1 MATPTFCPRCGQALQ
16 SRFEGGRERPAC
28 PSCRFIHFGD
38 YSIGVGGVVIR
49 DGKALLI
56 RRGQEPFKGWWQ
68 IPGGYAEH
76 DELIERA
83 VEREVFEESGV
94 HARSRRVLG
103 LRNAVGEV
111 TNVYVIFALDLLE
124 GEVRHDADESVD
136 VGFFSLEELEGMEM
150 VQNLSKWAIRAA
162 LSGGEGFLRVEG
174 LNQSRPDYQ
183 LYGIVTE

>member
-1 MATPTFCPRCGQALQ
+1 MATPSFCPRCGQALE
-16 SRFEGGRERPAC
+16 SRVEGGRERPAC

-38 YSIGVGGVVIR
+38 YSIGVGGVVIC

-56 RRGQEPFKGWWQ
+56 RRGQEPYKGWWQ

-76 DELIERA
+76 DELIEQA
-83 VEREVFEESGV
+83 VEREVLEESGV
-94 HARSRRVLG
+94 HARARRILG

-111 TNVYVIFALDLLE
+111 TNVYVIFALDLLA
-124 GEVRHDADESVD
+124 GEARHDTVESVD
-136 VGFFSLEELEGMEM
+136 VGFFSLEELEAMEM

-162 LSGGEGFLRVEG
+162 LSGASGFKRVEG

-183 LYGIVTE
+183 LYGMETE